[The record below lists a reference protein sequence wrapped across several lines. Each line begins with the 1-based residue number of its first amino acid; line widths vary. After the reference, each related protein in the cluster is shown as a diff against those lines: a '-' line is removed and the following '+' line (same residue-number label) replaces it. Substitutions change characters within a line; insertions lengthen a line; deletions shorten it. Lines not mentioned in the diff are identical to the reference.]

1 MAFDTAQTRNML
13 LELTSYN
20 FCSNT
25 QIVFTNYILWE
36 KTHTS
41 DNAGQGNNAPRAWVY
56 GLLMMLKVKLIIT

>member
-1 MAFDTAQTRNML
+1 MVFDTAQTSML
-13 LELTSYN
+13 LELTSSG
-20 FCSNT
+20 FWSNT
-25 QIVFTNYILWE
+25 QIVFTNYIFWK